1 MSNPGKIVADDQVDE
16 AVEDVEIEQGA
27 DESGSDED
35 GADGLGEEPGEGA
48 EHDGE
53 QDDAGADEGQA
64 GQQDQVAA
72 KPRSAATIAVQE
84 AKRAAK
90 EAKAEAE
97 AARREL
103 EQLRQERQGRQT
115 AEQQE
120 LERQRIALMDPE
132 EKTTFLLNK
141 QQQEFNGRFG
151 ALEFRM
157 QDASDRTA
165 FESLCARNPAFD
177 AVRDDVEK
185 QLGEMRRSGGNA
197 TRETVA
203 TYFIG
208 KRAIER
214 AAKGGKAKQA
224 AKGAGRVQSQRVAAP
239 AGRSDVVTRSERR
252 GGDEK
257 SARAARLGDNQ
268 I

>member
-1 MSNPGKIVADDQVDE
+1 MSGTGERDDAPEVETVEE
-16 AVEDVEIEQGA
+16 AEIEQAVEETEGEEGEAA
-27 DESGSDED
+27 DEDAED
-35 GADGLGEEPGEGA
+35 GAAEGEQEEGGEEAPE
-48 EHDGE
+48 
-53 QDDAGADEGQA
+53 
-64 GQQDQVAA
+64 VAA

-97 AARREL
+97 ASRREL

-115 AEQQE
+115 AEDKRLEQE
-120 LERQRIALMDPE
+120 RVALMAPE
-132 EKTTFLLNK
+132 EKTDYLLQR

-157 QDASDRTA
+157 QDASDRTG
-165 FESLCARNPAFD
+165 FENLCARNPAFD
-177 AVRDDVEK
+177 AVRDEVE
-185 QLGEMRRSGGNA
+185 QTLTTMRNNGGNS

-203 TYFIG
+203 TYLIG

-214 AAKGGKAKQA
+214 AAKGGKSKQA
-224 AKGAGRVQSQRVAAP
+224 AKGASRVQQNRVAAP
-239 AGRSDVVTRSERR
+239 SGRSDVKGGDSRR

-257 SARAARLGDNQ
+257 AAREKRLLGQNL
-268 I
+268 